1 MFVTCF
7 ACALP
12 ITLEEQQRGLHAAT
26 SVEMRPPVWIAR
38 CSFRLAKASFRN
50 VRKTR
55 HVTSG
60 TFLPQICCRRFALL
74 PPLARRSAFSCHAI
88 EVLPVRARG
97 SLSQARLDRRDNG
110 QMSPKWLSIGSRR
123 AISRARGPLL
133 TGEGVHAK
141 AKPQFHGT
149 ICPSGVRAEA
159 EPQFRAILTAGGKTR
174 KRLHAHA
181 TQGCILY

>member
-1 MFVTCF
+1 MPRLQWR
-7 ACALP
+7 CAQLF
-12 ITLEEQQRGLHAAT
+12 GLQDVRLGWRRHRSAT
-26 SVEMRPPVWIAR
+26 YGRLGML
-38 CSFRLAKASFRN
+38 RLALS
-50 VRKTR
+50 
-55 HVTSG
+55 
-60 TFLPQICCRRFALL
+60 CRRFALL

-133 TGEGVHAK
+133 TGEGMHAK